1 LISAERIPNN
11 VGLSSNKRLQ
21 RALEHWQPKYIQWW
35 RDMGPQGFQDYHQ
48 VYVRTAVS
56 VDPEGWAH
64 FDYVKLPDYRWG
76 IFLADPVPDRRIGF
90 GDFMGRPVW
99 QEVPGEF
106 RNQLRRLIVTQGDT
120 EPASVEQQ
128 RWLGHRC
135 PSLYDLRNL
144 FQVNVEEGRHLWAM
158 VYLLHSY
165 FGRDGRDE
173 AEELLE
179 RQSGN
184 RDKPRILQAFN
195 EPIDN
200 WLDFFMFTMFTDRD
214 GKSQL
219 MSLSE
224 SSLDPLSRTTR
235 FMLTEE
241 AHHMFVGETGVS
253 RILERTCQLMKQ
265 SGFSEDVRGMGG
277 IDLPTI
283 QKHLNQWFSL
293 SVDLHGGEISS
304 NAASYF
310 ANGLKGRAKEDSFE
324 DHVARNAFY
333 RMEIFEDGRP
343 GTKDVP
349 LRNAMNEVLRDWY
362 VDDCAA
368 GVERWNRVLQHYGIS
383 DRLRLPDRKFNRHI
397 GMYSTFHFTPEGLP
411 LSEEEW
417 RRRQFE
423 WLPSASDRE
432 YLLSIMA
439 APVYDCATFANY
451 IAPPRRGI
459 NQRPVDFEYVRTEL

>member
-1 LISAERIPNN
+1 MISAEKIPNN
-11 VGLSSNKRLQ
+11 VNLSSNKRLQ

-48 VYVRTAVS
+48 VYVRTAIS

-64 FDYVKLPDYRWG
+64 FEYVKLPEYRWG
-76 IFLADPVPDRRIGF
+76 IFLADPTPDRRIGF
-90 GDFMGRPVW
+90 GDFFGQPVW
-99 QEVPGEF
+99 HEVPGEF

-128 RWLGHRC
+128 RLLGQRC

-184 RDKPRILQAFN
+184 RDKPRILEAIN

-241 AHHMFVGETGVS
+241 AHHMFVGETGVA
-253 RILERTCQLMKQ
+253 RILDRTCELMKEA
-265 SGFSEDVRGMGG
+265 GYSEDVRKIGG
-277 IDLPTI
+277 
-283 QKHLNQWFSL
+283 
-293 SVDLHGGEISS
+293 
-304 NAASYF
+304 
-310 ANGLKGRAKEDSFE
+310 
-324 DHVARNAFY
+324 
-333 RMEIFEDGRP
+333 
-343 GTKDVP
+343 
-349 LRNAMNEVLRDWY
+349 NAMNEVLRDWY
-362 VDDCAA
+362 VGDCAA
-368 GVERWNRVLQHYGIS
+368 GVARWNKIVERHGMS

-397 GMYSTFHFTPEGLP
+397 GMYSGFYFDPNGVP
-411 LSEEEW
+411 LSKEEFE
-417 RRRQFE
+417 RRKYE
-423 WLPSASDRE
+423 WLPAPADSE

-439 APVYDCATFANY
+439 EPIYEPGKFANY

-459 NQRPVDFEYVRTEL
+459 NQLPIAFEYVRTEQ

>member
-1 LISAERIPNN
+1 
-11 VGLSSNKRLQ
+11 
-21 RALEHWQPKYIQWW
+21 
-35 RDMGPQGFQDYHQ
+35 
-48 VYVRTAVS
+48 VS

-64 FDYVKLPDYRWG
+64 FEYVKLPEYRWG
-76 IFLADPVPDRRIGF
+76 IFLADPTPDRRIGF
-90 GDFMGRPVW
+90 GDFLGRPVW

-135 PSLYDLRNL
+135 PSVYDLRNL

-241 AHHMFVGETGVS
+241 AHHMFVGETGIA
-253 RILERTCQLMKQ
+253 RILERTCQLMKEA
-265 SGFSEDVRGMGG
+265 GFSEDVRKLGG

-283 QKHLNQWFSL
+283 QKHLNLWFSL
-293 SVDLHGGEISS
+293 SLDLHGSEVSS
-304 NAASYF
+304 NAAAYF
-310 ANGLKGRAKEDSFE
+310 ANGLKGRAKEETYD
-324 DHVARNAFY
+324 DHLALNECY
-333 RMEIFEDGRP
+333 RMEFFEEGRP
-343 GTKDVP
+343 VAKDV
-349 LRNAMNEVLRDWY
+349 LMRNAMNEVLRDWY
-362 VDDCAA
+362 VGDCAA
-368 GVERWNRVLQHYGIS
+368 GVERWNRVLEQQGVP
-383 DRLRLPDRKFNRHI
+383 DRLRLPDRKFNRGI
-397 GMYSTFHFTPEGLP
+397 GMYAGFRFDPHGVPI
-411 LSEEEW
+411 SEEEW
-417 RRRQFE
+417 ERRKYD
-423 WLPSASDRE
+423 WLPSAADGE

-439 APVYDCATFANY
+439 APVYTRGSFANY

-459 NQRPVDFEYVRTEL
+459 NHQPVNFEYVRTEN